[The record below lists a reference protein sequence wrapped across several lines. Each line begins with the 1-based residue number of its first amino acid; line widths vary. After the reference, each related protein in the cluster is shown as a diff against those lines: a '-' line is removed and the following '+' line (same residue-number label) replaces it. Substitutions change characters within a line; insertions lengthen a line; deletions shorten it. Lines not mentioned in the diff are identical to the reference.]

1 METICVE
8 ASKKYNVLIENNLI
22 DNVGEIA
29 LSHSLKGK
37 ACVITDTN
45 VAPFYLERVKKS
57 LLESGFE
64 ACEYIFESGEKS
76 KNAQNFIDILNFLAK
91 NHFTRTDS
99 VFALG
104 GGVAGDLAGFSAA
117 SYMRGINFVQIP
129 TSLLAMVDSSVGGKT
144 AIDLDNG
151 KNLAGAFYQPEFVLI
166 DPTVLST
173 LPEEFKS
180 DAMAEI
186 IKYAMITKNNLP
198 RLLKEENIGEII
210 AECVRI
216 KSEIVHK
223 DEFEGGVRRLL
234 NFGHTAAHAIE
245 ALSNFKITHGN
256 AVAMGMRMITKAWEK
271 RGLCENGTLSYL
283 EKELAKHSLL
293 KECEFKAEALAS
305 VCANDKKLEGST
317 LNLVVPLEIGR
328 CEVQKINLEELTDIL
343 KEGIN

>member
-8 ASKKYNVLIENNLI
+8 ASKKYNVLIEDNLI
-22 DNVGEIA
+22 DSVGEIA
-29 LSHSLKGK
+29 LSCSLKGK
-37 ACVITDTN
+37 ACVVTDSN
-45 VAPFYLERVKKS
+45 VAPLYLERVRKA
-57 LLESGFE
+57 LLKSGFE
-64 ACEYIFESGEKS
+64 VFEYIFESGEKS
-76 KNAQNFIDILNFLAK
+76 KNAQNFIAILNFLAN

-104 GGVAGDLAGFSAA
+104 GGVTGDLAGFSAA

-151 KNLAGAFYQPEFVLI
+151 KNLAGAFYQPAFVLI
-166 DPTVLST
+166 DPAVLST
-173 LPEEFKS
+173 LPKEFLN

-198 RLLKEENIGEII
+198 KLLKEENIGKII

-216 KSEIVHK
+216 KSEIVNK
-223 DEFEGGVRRLL
+223 DEFEGGIRRLL

-245 ALSNFKITHGN
+245 ALSDFKITHGN
-256 AVAMGMRMITKAWEK
+256 AVATGMRIITRAWEK
-271 RGLCENGTLSYL
+271 RGLCKNGTVSYL
-283 EKELAKHSLL
+283 EEELKKYSLL
-293 KECEFKAEALAS
+293 DNSDFSAEALAS

-317 LNLVVPLEIGR
+317 LNLVVPLEIGK
-328 CEVQKINLEELTDIL
+328 CEVQKINLKEITDIL
-343 KEGIN
+343 KEGID